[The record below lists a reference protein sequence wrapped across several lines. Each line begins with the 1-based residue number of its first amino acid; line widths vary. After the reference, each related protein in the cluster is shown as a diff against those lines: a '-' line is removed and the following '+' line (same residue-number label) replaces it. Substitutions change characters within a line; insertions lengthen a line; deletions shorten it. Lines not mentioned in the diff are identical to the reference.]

1 MGQSNQDVRTIYEDA
16 QHNIWVGYSGGIVVL
31 NPLTM
36 EIIRHYNTENSEL
49 QSNFIRSIAQDEKG
63 RFWIGTFGDGLGI
76 YTPDLQKIKTFTQR
90 DGFCS
95 NTINQIIQDKQKR
108 MWIGTGEG
116 LVCFL
121 STDELNYKTYQRK
134 DGLINTNICA
144 IAEDKKG
151 NIWFSN
157 NKGISCYVTS
167 KDCFTTMV
175 TLMMYRREVS
185 QAVVLHKTRTDGFIS
200 VLSMEYVVSIPI
212 SP

>member
-1 MGQSNQDVRTIYEDA
+1 
-16 QHNIWVGYSGGIVVL
+16 
-31 NPLTM
+31 
-36 EIIRHYNTENSEL
+36 
-49 QSNFIRSIAQDEKG
+49 
-63 RFWIGTFGDGLGI
+63 
-76 YTPDLQKIKTFTQR
+76 
-90 DGFCS
+90 
-95 NTINQIIQDKQKR
+95 

-157 NKGISCYVTS
+157 NKGSAVMLQAKTV
-167 KDCFTTMV
+167 FTTMV

-185 QAVVLHKTRTDGFIS
+185 QAVV
-200 VLSMEYVVSIPI
+200 
-212 SP
+212 